1 MSDELEIYDSAFWNF
16 SWTFKERELIND
28 ALKESERRGR
38 VEELKNILKLDID
51 EREFE
56 GFKVIE
62 YCRERLLELEKGD
75 LR

>member
-1 MSDELEIYDSAFWNF
+1 MSECDISKCIVCKNFDSQSKEIRRLKKELKVA
-16 SWTFKERELIND
+16 
-28 ALKESERRGR
+28 ERRGR

-62 YCRERLLELEKGD
+62 YCRERLLELEKGE
-75 LR
+75 LK

>member
-1 MSDELEIYDSAFWNF
+1 MSVCCVRCKSVSKLPIFCNSCYQES
-16 SWTFKERELIND
+16 FK
-28 ALKESERRGR
+28 SGERRGR

-62 YCRERLLELEKGD
+62 YCRERLLELEKGEIVNG
-75 LR
+75 

>member
-1 MSDELEIYDSAFWNF
+1 MSNFCPNCSSQTRTNRLLCDKCQEAFD
-16 SWTFKERELIND
+16 KG
-28 ALKESERRGR
+28 ERRGR

-62 YCRERLLELEKGD
+62 YCRERLLELEKGE
-75 LR
+75 LK